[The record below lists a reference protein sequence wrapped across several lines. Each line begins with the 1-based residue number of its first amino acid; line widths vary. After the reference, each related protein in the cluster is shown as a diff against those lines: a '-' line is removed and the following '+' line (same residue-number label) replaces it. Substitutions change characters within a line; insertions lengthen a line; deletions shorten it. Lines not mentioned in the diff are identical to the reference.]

1 MWQRIQT
8 LFLIIA
14 AIAGAAY
21 FFVPIAEVKGEN
33 LLGKNDLITSAVAVA
48 VVLLSL
54 FALTQYKN
62 RKLQMMICLVN
73 MVCAFSL
80 AGTAAFTAVQTGGT
94 PRYEFAVGVPVLAFI
109 ALFFA
114 WKNIKKDDDLV
125 KSMDRFR

>member
-21 FFVPIAEVKGEN
+21 FFVPIAEVRGEN

-80 AGTAAFTAVQTGGT
+80 AGT
-94 PRYEFAVGVPVLAFI
+94 
-109 ALFFA
+109 
-114 WKNIKKDDDLV
+114 
-125 KSMDRFR
+125 

>member
-54 FALTQYKN
+54 FAITQYKN
-62 RKLQMMICLVN
+62 RKLQIKTCLIA
-73 MVCAFSL
+73 MVCAFTL
-80 AGTAAFTAVQTGGT
+80 AGTASFTALQTGGT
-94 PRYEFAVGVPVLAFI
+94 PRYEFAAGIPILAFL
-109 ALFFA
+109 ALFMAF
-114 WKNIKKDDDLV
+114 KNIKKDDDLV